1 MDIEELEKIDT
12 KKMYQ
17 IYDNCFENS
26 KESFNQNFSV
36 PDFKNIDHVVFA
48 GMGGSGTIGDIVSS
62 ILSKN
67 DIHTTVIKGYLLP
80 KTVDENTLVVTT
92 SVSGNTVETL
102 TVLESTQKL
111 DCQTIAFCNSGKMKQ
126 FCIDN
131 KINFRIIDAIHSPRA
146 SFVIYVYS
154 ILKTL
159 QNILSIDENH
169 ISSSIDSLYDMQK
182 QISSNNLSDTN
193 PALDLATWISGIPLI
208 YYPWGLNAVAIRFKN
223 SLQENSKL
231 HSMIEDIIETCHNG
245 IVSWDNPSLV
255 QPILIQGKNDHEKT
269 IQRWKIVK
277 DLFKEKGIDYREIFS
292 IDGNLLSKLMSLI
305 YLFDY
310 TSIYHS
316 VLFKIDPSPVDSIDF
331 IKKRL

>member
-1 MDIEELEKIDT
+1 MYKIYDDWPNLAKKAYDSILDSVHFEKIDH
-12 KKMYQ
+12 
-17 IYDNCFENS
+17 I
-26 KESFNQNFSV
+26 
-36 PDFKNIDHVVFA
+36 VFA
-48 GMGGSGTIGDIVSS
+48 GMGGSGAIGDLFVSL
-62 ILSKN
+62 LSETN
-67 DIHTTVIKGYLLP
+67 LYVTLVKGYLLP
-80 KTVDENTLVVTT
+80 KTIGKNTLVVIT
-92 SVSGNTVETL
+92 SVSGNTIETL
-102 TVLESTQKL
+102 TVLESAQKL
-111 DCQTIAFCNSGKMKQ
+111 NCKIIVFCGGGKIKQ

-131 KINFRIIDAIHSPRA
+131 KVNFRIIDAIHSPRA
-146 SFVIYVYS
+146 SFVTYVYS

-277 DLFKEKGIDYREIFS
+277 ELFKEKGIDYREIFS

-316 VLFKIDPSPVDSIDF
+316 VLFKIDPSPVNSIDF

>member
-1 MDIEELEKIDT
+1 MYKIYDDWPNLAKKAYDSILDSVHFEKIDH
-12 KKMYQ
+12 
-17 IYDNCFENS
+17 I
-26 KESFNQNFSV
+26 
-36 PDFKNIDHVVFA
+36 VFA
-48 GMGGSGTIGDIVSS
+48 GMGGSGAIGDLF
-62 ILSKN
+62 LSLLSETN
-67 DIHTTVIKGYLLP
+67 LYVTLVKGYLLP
-80 KTVDENTLVVTT
+80 NTIGKNTLVVIT
-92 SVSGNTVETL
+92 SVSGNTIETL
-102 TVLESTQKL
+102 TVLESAQKL
-111 DCQTIAFCNSGKMKQ
+111 DCKIIVFCGGGKIKQ

>member
-1 MDIEELEKIDT
+1 MYKIYDDWPNLAKKAYDSALDYVHFEKIDH
-12 KKMYQ
+12 
-17 IYDNCFENS
+17 I
-26 KESFNQNFSV
+26 
-36 PDFKNIDHVVFA
+36 VFA
-48 GMGGSGTIGDIVSS
+48 GMGGSGAIGDLFVSL
-62 ILSKN
+62 LSKTN
-67 DIHTTVIKGYLLP
+67 LHVTLVKGYLLP
-80 KTVDENTLVVTT
+80 KTIDKNTLVVIT
-92 SVSGNTVETL
+92 SVSGNTIETL
-102 TVLESTQKL
+102 SVLESAQKL
-111 DCQTIAFCNSGKMKQ
+111 DCKIIVFCGGGKMKR

-131 KINFRIIDAIHSPRA
+131 KVNFRIINAIHSPRA
-146 SFVIYVYS
+146 SFVVYVYA

-159 QNILSIDENH
+159 QNILSIDKNH
-169 ISSSIDSLYDMQK
+169 ISSSIDSLSDMQK

-277 DLFKEKGIDYREIFS
+277 DLFKEKGIDYKEIFS

-305 YLFDY
+305 YLLDY
-310 TSIYHS
+310 ASIYHS
-316 VLFKIDPSPVDSIDF
+316 ALFKIDPSPVDSINF

>member
-1 MDIEELEKIDT
+1 MYKIYDDWPNLAKKAYDSILDSVHFEKIDH
-12 KKMYQ
+12 
-17 IYDNCFENS
+17 I
-26 KESFNQNFSV
+26 
-36 PDFKNIDHVVFA
+36 VFA
-48 GMGGSGTIGDIVSS
+48 GMGGSGAIGDLF
-62 ILSKN
+62 LSLLSETN
-67 DIHTTVIKGYLLP
+67 LYVTLVKGYLLP
-80 KTVDENTLVVTT
+80 NTIGKNTLVVIT
-92 SVSGNTVETL
+92 SVSGNTIETL
-102 TVLESTQKL
+102 TVLESAQKL
-111 DCQTIAFCNSGKMKQ
+111 NCKIIVFCGGGKIKQ

>member
-1 MDIEELEKIDT
+1 LDITILEKYDSQKMYKIYDDWPNLAKKAYDSILDSVHFEKIDH
-12 KKMYQ
+12 
-17 IYDNCFENS
+17 I
-26 KESFNQNFSV
+26 
-36 PDFKNIDHVVFA
+36 VFA
-48 GMGGSGTIGDIVSS
+48 GMGGSGAIGDLF
-62 ILSKN
+62 LSLLSETN
-67 DIHTTVIKGYLLP
+67 LYVTLVKGYLLP
-80 KTVDENTLVVTT
+80 NTIGKNTLVVIT
-92 SVSGNTVETL
+92 SVSGNTIETL
-102 TVLESTQKL
+102 TVLESAQKL
-111 DCQTIAFCNSGKMKQ
+111 DCKIIVFCGGGKIKQ